1 MKDSLSSIQILTKI
15 LNINSTSTLSLNVKV
30 IRVTSSIRRVARS
43 LKKRI
48 LTDYMDLIILSL
60 MSNSHEAIGGYDIIR
75 YLHKHFHFLPSPGT
89 VYSQLYSLERKGL
102 IKNVGSER
110 KRTYTLSEKG
120 RKYFQMIQS
129 CREYIQMILNDVI
142 FKNGFKSSQ

>member
-1 MKDSLSSIQILTKI
+1 
-15 LNINSTSTLSLNVKV
+15 
-30 IRVTSSIRRVARS
+30 VTSSIRRVARN

-60 MSNSHEAIGGYDIIR
+60 MSNGHEAIGGYDIIR

-102 IKNVGSER
+102 IMNVGSER

-120 RKYFQMIQS
+120 HKYFQMIQS
-129 CREYIQMILNDVI
+129 CREYIQMILNDAI
-142 FKNGFKSSQ
+142 FKNGFKPSQ